1 MMVLPRSLIKEFE
14 KGNKLEKKKESPGE
28 RRLGSKTSPS
38 SAREPSGV
46 YAERVVLPRSL
57 KRDIEKYGKP
67 EKKKDGSERKTKTS
81 KDKKQE
87 KLKSVDSGGLP
98 QKDLLQQEMIKRA
111 LAARKEQE
119 KREGREKKEAKKL
132 KHSSTA
138 AHRAFFGPRKKKKV
152 GRVGSSVSL
161 PMKVTHTVSPRDLPS
176 VTEIM

>member
-1 MMVLPRSLIKEFE
+1 MVLPRSLIKEFE

-38 SAREPSGV
+38 SVREPSGV

-81 KDKKQE
+81 KDKRQE